1 LVQGTEG
8 EAQVFDVCPRSTEL
22 NQIGARGED
31 GEAEATEVSLDTE
44 VLLDTEGKL
53 HWDDT
58 SSPFVPR
65 NILQV
70 TYWGDLVAYFDV
82 SIVQNCDML
91 SSLCRATSYRGRGQ
105 CR

>member
-1 LVQGTEG
+1 MSRDCFLVQGTEG
-8 EAQVFDVCPRSTEL
+8 EAQVCTRSTEL
-22 NQIGARGED
+22 NQIGARGGD

-44 VLLDTEGKL
+44 VFLDTGVKL

-70 TYWGDLVAYFDV
+70 TY
-82 SIVQNCDML
+82 CDA
-91 SSLCRATSYRGRGQ
+91 S
-105 CR
+105 